1 MNLILKEEVY
11 TIVGYCIEVWKTL
24 GYGFSEVIYKD
35 AMEIEFVED
44 GFPYKRE
51 DELSVHYK
59 GKVLRHKFKA
69 DFILFDNVIVE
80 VKSGEDGINSTV
92 ISQTLNYLKA
102 SGCRIGHPKFW
113 ASRKWNTKGL
123 LCKFSCYFECLVAKN
138 RLPW

>member
-44 GFPYKRE
+44 GIPYKRE
-51 DELSVHYK
+51 DELSVYYK

-92 ISQTLNYLKA
+92 RSQTLNYLKA
-102 SGCRIGHPKFW
+102 SGCRIGLIVNFGRSKMEYKRFIM
-113 ASRKWNTKGL
+113 
-123 LCKFSCYFECLVAKN
+123 
-138 RLPW
+138 